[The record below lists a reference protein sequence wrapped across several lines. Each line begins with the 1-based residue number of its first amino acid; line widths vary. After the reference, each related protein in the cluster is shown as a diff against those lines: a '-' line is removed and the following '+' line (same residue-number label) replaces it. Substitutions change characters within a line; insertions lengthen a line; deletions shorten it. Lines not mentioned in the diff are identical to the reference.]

1 MSMYNK
7 GSTSEDIDY
16 LASGLLIEILEHI
29 GSKKLIIARISFI
42 GFSLGALVIRAAL
55 WRPEFEAFL
64 GNLHTFLSF
73 GGPHMGLMCHSRNLF
88 KTGLWLEQLFDKSVS
103 VSQMAFTDH
112 KDPRQTFLYKLSQKT
127 GLEHF
132 KNVIL
137 VSALQDHIVPYHS
150 TRIEMCKAAL
160 KGDEI
165 GTVYTEMLRN
175 TLEPILNNKNCNFVR
190 YDVSF
195 DVPKSFNSFIG
206 RTGHCAFVS
215 SWQFLENFFHNAGL
229 KYFE

>member
-1 MSMYNK
+1 MNFFIVM
-7 GSTSEDIDY
+7 
-16 LASGLLIEILEHI
+16 LIF
-29 GSKKLIIARISFI
+29 SPRSFI
-42 GFSLGALVIRAAL
+42 GFSLGALIIRAAL

-165 GTVYTEMLRN
+165 GKGLTFIHMSTEWSTCTIEARASSPPSKTPTMPC
-175 TLEPILNNKNCNFVR
+175 TLL
-190 YDVSF
+190 
-195 DVPKSFNSFIG
+195 
-206 RTGHCAFVS
+206 
-215 SWQFLENFFHNAGL
+215 
-229 KYFE
+229 